1 VFLNLVLCRLIT
13 DNILAAY
20 ETMHTMQT
28 WMWSK
33 VGYMG
38 LKLDMS
44 KAYDRVEWNF
54 LEAMMSK
61 LGFDARWIRL
71 VMVCVQSVSYS
82 VVINGKPV
90 GHIKPTRG
98 IRQGDPISPYLF
110 LLCAESLNSLIQQAV
125 NTRVLTGVPTSKR
138 GPRLSHLFF
147 ADDSMVFCKANS
159 VEWRHLFRILG
170 TYEAGSGQKLNIQ
183 KTAIFFS
190 RNTSAEKREEILSLS
205 GLTEASR
212 IDTYLGLPCL
222 VGKSRVKAFN
232 NIKDRIWKK
241 LQDWKV
247 KFLSQAGKEILLKAV
262 IQAIP
267 TYSMSVFQLPITL
280 CREINSMMQRFW
292 WGHISKNS
300 KIAWL
305 SWEKMGCA
313 KLEGGLGFR
322 DLVLFNKVLL
332 AKQGWR
338 LLQNPDSLTGKIFEA
353 KYYENSSFLE
363 ASLGNRPSFAWR
375 SLLYAKELIIQGS
388 LWRVGDGKKIKI
400 WGDRWVHS
408 PSSYAIQSQI
418 ISLPAETRVA
428 TLIDFNRKEWNSDLV
443 REVLSEEEATKVLN
457 IPLSPVFPIDRLIWL
472 GTKTGLFSVR
482 STYHLCMELHQKKQ
496 R

>member
-1 VFLNLVLCRLIT
+1 
-13 DNILAAY
+13 
-20 ETMHTMQT
+20 
-28 WMWSK
+28 
-33 VGYMG
+33 
-38 LKLDMS
+38 MS

-71 VMVCVQSVSYS
+71 VMVCVRSVSYS

-110 LLCAESLNSLIQQAV
+110 LLCAESLSSLIQQAV
-125 NTRVLTGVPTSKR
+125 NTGVLTGVPTSKR

-159 VEWRHLFRILG
+159 VKWRRLFRILG

-190 RNTSAEKREEILSLS
+190 WNTSAEKREEILSLS
-205 GLTEASR
+205 RLTEANR

-222 VGKSRVKAFN
+222 VGKSRVQAFN

-247 KFLSQAGKEILLKAV
+247 KYLSQAGKEILLKAV

-267 TYSMSVFQLPITL
+267 TYNMSVFQLPITL

-322 DLVLFNKVLL
+322 DLVLFNKALL

-338 LLQNPDSLTGKIFEA
+338 LLQNPDSLTAKIFEA

-388 LWRVGDGKKIKI
+388 LWRVGDGKKIRIGETDGCK
-400 WGDRWVHS
+400 VHLPMLFNPQLAVCQRRQELLLLLILTGRS
-408 PSSYAIQSQI
+408 GIR
-418 ISLPAETRVA
+418 IS
-428 TLIDFNRKEWNSDLV
+428 
-443 REVLSEEEATKVLN
+443 
-457 IPLSPVFPIDRLIWL
+457 
-472 GTKTGLFSVR
+472 
-482 STYHLCMELHQKKQ
+482 
-496 R
+496 